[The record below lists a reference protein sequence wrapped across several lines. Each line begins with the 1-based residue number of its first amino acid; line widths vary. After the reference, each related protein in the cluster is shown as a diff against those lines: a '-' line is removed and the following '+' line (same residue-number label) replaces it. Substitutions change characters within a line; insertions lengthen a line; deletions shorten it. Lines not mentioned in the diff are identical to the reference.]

1 MRISKTNRF
10 KTRTVSSLVIAF
22 LMVLAIGCTEA
33 PKSEQEMAAKTAQ
46 AVTPVYKMTTEIPAN
61 VLIPDEV
68 ETRLGTLKF
77 FDGVPT
83 AETAQLIWDNQDFSR
98 AVECMIMTT
107 PAASLAG
114 FRRGI
119 REFGPD
125 NETAI
130 IWESR
135 LDSKG
140 LLLTGNTTVIYLF
153 LWVNTTDGPVVIESP
168 PNVLAIVDD
177 FWFHYVTDIGNAG
190 PDRGKGGKYLILPP
204 GYEGDVPSGYFVKQ
218 SNTYGNWLAVRGF
231 PVGDDNA
238 AVVKNIKDHLKVYP
252 LAEKSNPKPVQYY
265 DVSNKYL
272 NTLHAQDITFFHEV
286 NEVVQEENNEA
297 FDPEVLGMLASIGI
311 EKGKEF
317 KPDARMTKILSEAAV
332 VGTAT
337 QRSIIWRNRSESVVI
352 WPDSKS
358 WELGF
363 AGGSHA
369 FDRDGVRLI
378 NERTRFHYYATGIT
392 PVMVKPPVGAGSQY
406 VIGLRDSEGEIL
418 NGANTYKL
426 HVPANVP
433 AKRFWEITVYDNQ
446 TRCMLQTDQRLP
458 GVTSIQSD
466 VVQNADGSYDVYFGP
481 EKPEGD
487 VNWVQTIPNKGWN
500 VLWRI
505 YSPTQVWYDKG
516 WRQGEIELL
525 K

>member
-1 MRISKTNRF
+1 MKT
-10 KTRTVSSLVIAF
+10 KAIIA
-22 LMVLAIGCTEA
+22 LTLGGLLLTGLTPVA
-33 PKSEQEMAAKTAQ
+33 MAA
-46 AVTPVYKMTTEIPAN
+46 TPPKMKMTTEIPAN
-61 VLIPDEV
+61 VLIPDKV
-68 ETRLGTLKF
+68 ETRLGTLEF

-83 AETAQLIWDNQDFSR
+83 AETAQKIWDNQDFSR
-98 AVECMIMTT
+98 AVESMIMTT

-153 LWVNTTDGPVVIESP
+153 MWIDTKNGPVVMETPS
-168 PNVLAIVDD
+168 NVLAILDN
-177 FWFHYVTDIGNAG
+177 FWFHYVTDMGNAG
-190 PDRGKGGKYLILPP
+190 PDKGKGGKYIILPP
-204 GYEGDVPSGYFVKQ
+204 DYEGDLKEGPFVKR
-218 SNTYGNWLAVRGF
+218 SETYGNWFALRGF
-231 PVGDDNA
+231 PKGDDNA
-238 AVVKNIKDHLKVYP
+238 AVVKNIKDNLKVYP
-252 LAEKSNPKPVQYY
+252 LADEKSPKPVQFH

-286 NEVVQEENNEA
+286 NEVVQEEPNAAWDTES
-297 FDPEVLGMLASIGI
+297 LGMLASIGI

-337 QRSIIWRNRSESVVI
+337 QRSIIWRNRNDNVVI
-352 WPDSKS
+352 WPGSNS

-363 AGGSHA
+363 AGGSYA
-369 FDRDGVRLI
+369 FDNNGVRLI

-406 VIGLRDSEGEIL
+406 VIGLRDSKGEIL
-418 NGANTYKL
+418 DGTNTYKL
-426 HVPANVP
+426 HVPANAPV
-433 AKRFWEITVYDNQ
+433 KRFWEITVYDNQ

-466 VVQNADGSYDVYFGP
+466 IVKNKDGSYDVYFGP
-481 EKPEGD
+481 EKPEGK
-487 VNWVQTIPNKGWN
+487 VNWIQTLPNKGWN
-500 VLWRI
+500 VLWRV
-505 YSPTQVWYDKG
+505 YSPTQVWYDKA
-516 WRQGEIELL
+516 WRPGEIERV

>member
-1 MRISKTNRF
+1 MKTLL
-10 KTRTVSSLVIAF
+10 TITLMTAMLLLVI
-22 LMVLAIGCTEA
+22 GCDNSQSQ
-33 PKSEQEMAAKTAQ
+33 K
-46 AVTPVYKMTTEIPAN
+46 PVKKYKMTTQIPEN
-61 VLIPDEV
+61 VLIPDKV
-68 ETRLGTLKF
+68 ETRLGTLEF

-83 AETAQLIWDNQDFSR
+83 AKTSQLIWDNQDFSR

-153 LWVNTTDGPVVIESP
+153 MWIDTKNGPVVLENPS
-168 PNVLAIVDD
+168 NVLAILDD

-190 PDRGKGGKYLILPP
+190 EDRGKGGKYLILPP
-204 GYEGDVPSGYFVKQ
+204 NYEGEIPEGYLVRK
-218 SNTYGNWLAVRGF
+218 SNTYGNWFALRGF
-231 PVGDDNA
+231 PKGDDNA
-238 AVVKNIKDHLKVYP
+238 AVVKNIKDNLKVYP
-252 LAEKSNPKPVQYY
+252 LAEKANPKPVKYY

-337 QRSIIWRNRSESVVI
+337 QRSIIWRNRNDNVVI
-352 WPDSKS
+352 WPGSKS

-369 FDRDGVRLI
+369 FDNHGVRLI

-406 VIGLRDSEGEIL
+406 VIGLRDSDGEIL
-418 NGANTYKL
+418 DGSNTYKL
-426 HVPANVP
+426 HVPANPPV
-433 AKRFWEITVYDNQ
+433 KRFWEITVYDNQ

-458 GVTSIQSD
+458 GVTSIQENL
-466 VVQNADGSYDVYFGP
+466 VTNADGTWDVYFGP
-481 EKPEGD
+481 EKPEGN

-500 VLWRI
+500 VLWRV

-516 WRQGEIELL
+516 WRQGEIV
-525 K
+525 KVN